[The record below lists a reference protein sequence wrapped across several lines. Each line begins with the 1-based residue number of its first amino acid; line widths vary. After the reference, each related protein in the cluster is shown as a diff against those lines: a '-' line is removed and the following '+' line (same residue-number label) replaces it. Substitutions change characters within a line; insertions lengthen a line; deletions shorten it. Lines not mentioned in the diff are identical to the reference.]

1 MPASDYTLLA
11 KYPQQAV
18 VKERNYLGLINW
30 ASYTATLP
38 IPGEKPDETW
48 VKARIVAE
56 RIPAQPQNYMDR
68 TMSYFLQDPATQTNI
83 RQYLHPFNDEATE
96 TSLAAQIEGV
106 IGAFMPRFA
115 DIDVTDEQKDKWLTD
130 HGFTP

>member
-1 MPASDYTLLA
+1 MAASDYTLLA
-11 KYPQQAV
+11 EYPKQSV
-18 VKERNYLGLINW
+18 VKDRNYLGLINW

-38 IPGEKPDETW
+38 IPGEKPAEAW

-56 RIPAQPQNYMDR
+56 RIPAQPQNYVDR

-83 RQYLHPFNDEATE
+83 REYLNAFNTE
-96 TSLAAQIEGV
+96 GAEVALAGQIEGV

-115 DIDVTDEQKDKWLTD
+115 DIDVTDTQAQEWYTAN
-130 HGFTP
+130 GF